1 MRFLDFNQYLA
12 YIPAILFAMVVHE
25 YAHAYVSYKFGD
37 QTPLYDGRLS
47 LNPKYH
53 IDPLG
58 FLMLL
63 FVGFGWAK
71 PVHVNTS
78 AYRDAKSGMIW
89 TAFAGPMM
97 NFIVA
102 FLCMFLYQILMKG
115 YSNASI
121 YLYILKF
128 LNYSV
133 LINIGLGLFNLIPLP
148 PLDGSKILLGVL
160 PENVYMSLLRYEQIL
175 SIFLMFLLLSGVLTP
190 FLVNAQ
196 TTVINFFLHILSFIL

>member
-1 MRFLDFNQYLA
+1 MRFLEFNQYLA
-12 YIPAILFAMVVHE
+12 YIPAILFAMIVHE

-71 PVHVNTS
+71 PVHVNTN
-78 AYRDAKSGMIW
+78 AYRDEKSGMIW
-89 TAFAGPMM
+89 TAFAGSMM

-102 FLCMFLYQILMKG
+102 FICTFFYRILIG
-115 YSNASI
+115 AYTDSTI
-121 YLYILKF
+121 YLYLIRF
-128 LNYSV
+128 LNYSIM
-133 LINIGLGLFNLIPLP
+133 INVGLGLFNLIPIP
-148 PLDGSKILLGVL
+148 PLDGSKILLGVF
-160 PENVYMSLLRYEQIL
+160 PENVYMSLLKYEHL
-175 SIFLMFLLLSGVLTP
+175 MSVFLMILLFSGALTP

-196 TTVINFFLHILSFIL
+196 KTIIDFFLGLLSFL